1 LKNTLT
7 RCLLLGIFALAANAG
22 IITTVN
28 SRAEL
33 GANDLLEWGSAA
45 DDTSGVLSPYQRTS
59 IGGLDVTAT
68 LANGFTIYVQDGAAF
83 VGNFTPGEIL
93 LDTAFSDGP
102 VVITFANAIRG
113 IGFNIQHMNLGAFT
127 GQIDFYGAGDVLFGS
142 VAQNGNSN
150 FNNDGSAVFLGGTSS
165 ARDITRIDVS
175 VGLLSGGSGFT
186 INQASLLTTNA
197 ATPGEIPEPATVTL
211 VSAALGGLIWLR
223 RRRG

>member
-1 LKNTLT
+1 LNRILNG
-7 RCLLLGIFALAANAG
+7 CLALGILTLGAHAG
-22 IITTVN
+22 TISTVN
-28 SRAEL
+28 TRAEL
-33 GANDLLEWGSAA
+33 GANDLVEWGAA
-45 DDTSGVLSPYQRTS
+45 GDDTNFVSSPYLRTS
-59 IGGLDVTAT
+59 TGGLDVTAT
-68 LANGFTIYVQDGAAF
+68 LSTGFMIYVQDGAAF

-93 LDTAFSDGP
+93 LDSASSDGP
-102 VVITFANAIRG
+102 IVITFANAIRG
-113 IGFNIQHMNLGAFT
+113 IGFNIQHMNLGAFS

-142 VAQNGNSN
+142 VTQNGTSN
-150 FNNDGSAVFLGGTSS
+150 FNNDGSAVFLGGMSS

-223 RRRG
+223 RRR